1 MSKQILFDEK
11 ARAAMKRGIDKLA
24 AAVKVTLGPI
34 GRNVVL
40 DKGFGSPTITNDGVT
55 VAKEI
60 ELEDKYEN
68 VGAQLLQEVASK
80 TNDIAGDGTS
90 TAVILTQAIFGA
102 GLKNVAAGANPL
114 AIRSGIEKG
123 VSAVVKELKEKISKP
138 VSTRSEIQQVASISA
153 NDLEIGK
160 IIAEAMEKVG
170 KDGVI
175 TVEES
180 QSFGLELEVTEGMQ
194 FDNGYVSPYMINQS
208 EKMAAEYENVP
219 LLITDKKISAL
230 SDILPLLEK
239 MAQAGKKD
247 LVILADEIEGEALA
261 TFVVNKIRG
270 AFNVLAVKAPGFG
283 DRKKEL
289 LKDIAALTGSK
300 VITEEVGLKLENV
313 TLKDLGQARRIIAT
327 KDDTTIV
334 GGKGTKSAI
343 EDRVIAIKREL
354 EMSTSDFDKEKL
366 QERLAKLTGGVA
378 VIKVGAATETVM
390 KEKKFKVEDAV
401 HATKAAVE
409 EGVVVGGG
417 VALLRCL
424 KSLDSL
430 KLEGD
435 QVLGLQILKRALT
448 EPLRQIAANS
458 GQDGSVVVEKT
469 KESEMNYGYDAATN
483 SFKDLVVAG
492 IVDPAKVTRT
502 ALQNAASIAS
512 LLLTSEAIVT
522 DIPKKEEEGGHDHRS
537 AGGAGMMPGGG
548 MGMGY

>member
-1 MSKQILFDEK
+1 MSKQILFNEE

-24 AAVKVTLGPI
+24 ATVKVTLGPI
-34 GRNVVL
+34 GRSVIL
-40 DKGFGSPTITNDGVT
+40 DKGFGSPVITNDGVT

-80 TNDIAGDGTS
+80 TNDVAGDGTS
-90 TAVILTQAIFGA
+90 TAVLLTQAIFSA

-123 VSAVVKELKEKISKP
+123 VTAVVKELKEKISRP
-138 VSTRSEIQQVASISA
+138 VSTRGEIQQVASISA
-153 NDLEIGK
+153 NNLEIGQ

-180 QSFGLELEVTEGMQ
+180 QSFGLELELTEGMQ
-194 FDNGYVSPYMINQS
+194 FDHGYVSPYMITNS
-208 EKMAAEYENVP
+208 EKMSAEYDNP
-219 LLITDKKISAL
+219 YILITDKKVSAL
-230 SDILPLLEK
+230 SEILPLLEK

-247 LVILADEIEGEALA
+247 LIVLADDIEGEALA
-261 TFVVNKIRG
+261 TFVVNKLRG

-289 LKDIAALTGSK
+289 LQDIAALTGGK
-300 VITEEVGLKLENV
+300 VISEEVGLKLEN
-313 TLKDLGQARRIIAT
+313 TTPKDLGQARRVIST
-327 KDDTTIV
+327 KDNTIIV
-334 GGKGTKSAI
+334 GGKGSKQTI
-343 EDRVIAIKREL
+343 QDRIINIKREI
-354 EMSTSDFDKEKL
+354 EITTSDFDKEKL
-366 QERLAKLTGGVA
+366 QERLAKLTGGIA
-378 VIKVGAATETVM
+378 VIKVGAATETAM

-424 KSLDSL
+424 NV
-430 KLEGD
+430 LEGLTLKGD
-435 QVLGLQILKRALT
+435 EVLGVEILKRAVAV
-448 EPLRQIAANS
+448 PLLHIAPNS
-458 GQDGSVVVEKT
+458 GQDSSVIVEKV
-469 KESEMNYGYDAATN
+469 KNGDMNYGYNAAKN
-483 SFKDLVVAG
+483 EFQDLVVEG
-492 IVDPAKVTRT
+492 IVDPTKVTRT

-512 LLLTSEAIVT
+512 LLLTTEAIVT
-522 DIPKKEEEGGHDHRS
+522 DSPQKEDNKSGAGSGIP
-537 AGGAGMMPGGG
+537 GAGMMPGG
-548 MGMGY
+548 MGY

>member
-24 AAVKVTLGPI
+24 ATVRVTLGPI
-34 GRNVVL
+34 GRSVIL

-90 TAVILTQAIFGA
+90 TAVLLTQAIFGA

-123 VSAVVKELKEKISKP
+123 VVAVVKELQEKISRP
-138 VSTRSEIQQVASISA
+138 VSTRGEIQQVASISA
-153 NDLEIGK
+153 NNLEIGK

-194 FDNGYVSPYMINQS
+194 FDHGYVSPYMITNS
-208 EKMAAEYENVP
+208 EKMSAEYENP
-219 LLITDKKISAL
+219 YILITDKKVSAL
-230 SDILPLLEK
+230 SEILPLLEK

-247 LVILADEIEGEALA
+247 LVVLADDIEGEALA
-261 TFVVNKIRG
+261 TFVVNKLRG

-289 LKDIAALTGSK
+289 LQDIAALIGGK
-300 VITEEVGLKLENV
+300 VISDEVGLKLENT
-313 TLKDLGQARRIIAT
+313 TLKDLGQARRVIST
-327 KDDTTIV
+327 KDNTTIV
-334 GGKGTKSAI
+334 GGKGPKQAI
-343 EDRVIAIKREL
+343 QDRIINIKREL
-354 EMSTSDFDKEKL
+354 EITTSDFDKEKL

-378 VIKVGAATETVM
+378 VIKVGAATETAM

-424 KSLDSL
+424 DVLGALSL
-430 KLEGD
+430 KGD
-435 QVLGLQILKRALT
+435 EVLGVEILKRALE

-458 GQDGSVVVEKT
+458 GQDSSVVVQKV
-469 KESEMNYGYDAATN
+469 KQGNMNYGYDAAKN
-483 SFKDLVVAG
+483 EFKDLVAEG
-492 IVDPAKVTRT
+492 IVDPTKVTRT

-512 LLLTSEAIVT
+512 LLLTTEAIVT
-522 DIPKKEEEGGHDHRS
+522 DLPEKDDKANPGMSGGMP
-537 AGGAGMMPGGG
+537 GGGMMPGG
-548 MGMGY
+548 MGY

>member
-1 MSKQILFDEK
+1 MFMSKQILFDEK

-24 AAVKVTLGPI
+24 ATVKVTLGPV
-34 GRNVVL
+34 GRSVIL
-40 DKGFGSPTITNDGVT
+40 DKGFGSPTVTNDGVT

-90 TAVILTQAIFGA
+90 TAVLLTQAIFGA
-102 GLKNVAAGANPL
+102 GLKNVAAGANSL

-123 VSAVVKELKEKISKP
+123 VVAVVKKLKEKISRP
-138 VSTRSEIQQVASISA
+138 VSTREEIQQVASISA
-153 NDLEIGK
+153 NNLEIGK

-170 KDGVI
+170 KNGVI

-180 QSFGLELEVTEGMQ
+180 QSFGLELEVAEGMQ
-194 FDNGYVSPYMINQS
+194 FDHGYVSPYMITNS
-208 EKMAAEYENVP
+208 EKMSAEYENP
-219 LLITDKKISAL
+219 YILITDKKISAL
-230 SDILPLLEK
+230 SEVLPLLEK

-247 LVILADEIEGEALA
+247 LVVLADDIDGEALA
-261 TFVVNKIRG
+261 TFVVNKLRG

-289 LKDIAALTGSK
+289 LRDIAALTGGK
-300 VITEEVGLKLENV
+300 VISEEIGLKLENT
-313 TLKDLGQARRIIAT
+313 TLKDLGQARRVIST
-327 KDDTTIV
+327 KDNTTIV
-334 GGKGTKSAI
+334 GGKGAKQAVQ
-343 EDRVIAIKREL
+343 DRIINIKREL
-354 EMSTSDFDKEKL
+354 EIATSDFDKEKL

-378 VIKVGAATETVM
+378 VIKVGDATETAM

-424 KSLDSL
+424 DALDTLSL
-430 KLEGD
+430 KDDE
-435 QVLGLQILKRALT
+435 VLGAKILKRALE

-458 GQDGSVVVEKT
+458 GQDSSVVVQKV
-469 KESEMNYGYDAATN
+469 KQGNMNYGYDALKN
-483 SFKDLVVAG
+483 EFKDLVAEG
-492 IVDPAKVTRT
+492 IVDPTKVTRT
-502 ALQNAASIAS
+502 ALQNAASIAG
-512 LLLTSEAIVT
+512 LLLTAEAIVT
-522 DIPKKEEEGGHDHRS
+522 DLPEKDDKKNSGMSGGMP
-537 AGGAGMMPGGG
+537 GGGMMPGG
-548 MGMGY
+548 MGY

>member
-24 AAVKVTLGPI
+24 ATVRVTLGPI
-34 GRNVVL
+34 GRSVIL
-40 DKGFGSPTITNDGVT
+40 DKGYGSPVITNDGVT

-90 TAVILTQAIFGA
+90 TAVILTQALFAA

-123 VSAVVKELKEKISKP
+123 VTAVIKELKEKISKP
-138 VSTRSEIQQVASISA
+138 VSTRGEIQQVASISA
-153 NDLEIGK
+153 NNLEIGK

-180 QSFGLELEVTEGMQ
+180 QSFELELEVTEGMQ
-194 FDNGYVSPYMINQS
+194 FDNGYASPYMITNS
-208 EKMAAEYENVP
+208 EKMVAEYENP
-219 LLITDKKISAL
+219 YIFITDKKVSAL
-230 SDILPLLEK
+230 SEILPLLEK

-247 LVILADEIEGEALA
+247 LIVLADDIEGEALA
-261 TFVVNKIRG
+261 TFVVNKLRG

-289 LKDIAALTGSK
+289 LQDIAALTGGK
-300 VITEEVGLKLENV
+300 VISEEVGLKLENT
-313 TLKDLGQARRIIAT
+313 TLKDLGQARRVIST
-327 KDDTTIV
+327 KDNTIIV
-334 GGKGTKSAI
+334 GGKGPKQAI
-343 EDRVIAIKREL
+343 ENRIINIKREI
-354 EMSTSDFDKEKL
+354 EMTTSDFDKEKL

-378 VIKVGAATETVM
+378 VIKVGAATETEM

-424 KSLDSL
+424 NAL
-430 KLEGD
+430 KTLVIKGDEG
-435 QVLGLQILKRALT
+435 LGVEILKRALE

-458 GQDGSVVVEKT
+458 GQDSSVVVEKV
-469 KESEMNYGYDAATN
+469 KQGNMNYGYDAGKN
-483 SFKDLVVAG
+483 EFKDLVAAG
-492 IVDPAKVTRT
+492 IVDPTKVTRT

-512 LLLTSEAIVT
+512 LLLTTEAIVT
-522 DIPKKEEEGGHDHRS
+522 DLPKKDDKENHAMPGGMP
-537 AGGAGMMPGGG
+537 GGGMMPGG
-548 MGMGY
+548 MGY

>member
-11 ARAAMKRGIDKLA
+11 ARAALKRGIDKLA
-24 AAVKVTLGPI
+24 ATVRVTLGPI
-34 GRNVVL
+34 GRSVIL

-90 TAVILTQAIFGA
+90 TAVLLTQAIFGA

-123 VSAVVKELKEKISKP
+123 VIAVVKELQEKISRP
-138 VSTRSEIQQVASISA
+138 VSTRAEIQQVASISA
-153 NDLEIGK
+153 NNLEIGK

-180 QSFGLELEVTEGMQ
+180 QSFGLEMEVTEGMQ
-194 FDNGYVSPYMINQS
+194 FDHGYVSPYMITNS
-208 EKMAAEYENVP
+208 EKMAAEYENP
-219 LLITDKKISAL
+219 YILITDKKVSAL
-230 SDILPLLEK
+230 SEILPLLEK

-247 LVILADEIEGEALA
+247 LVVLADDIEGEALA
-261 TFVVNKIRG
+261 TFVVNKLRG
-270 AFNVLAVKAPGFG
+270 AFNVLAIKAPGFG

-289 LKDIAALTGSK
+289 LQDIAALTGGK
-300 VITEEVGLKLENV
+300 VISEEVGLKLENT
-313 TLKDLGQARRIIAT
+313 TLKDLGQSRRVIST
-327 KDDTTIV
+327 KDNSTIV
-334 GGKGTKSAI
+334 GGKGQKQAI
-343 EDRVIAIKREL
+343 QDRIINIKREL
-354 EMSTSDFDKEKL
+354 EIATSDFDKEKL

-378 VIKVGAATETVM
+378 VIKVGAATETAM

-424 KSLDSL
+424 DVLESLAL
-430 KLEGD
+430 KGD
-435 QVLGLQILKRALT
+435 EVLGLEILKRALE

-458 GQDGSVVVEKT
+458 GQDSSVVVEKV
-469 KESEMNYGYDAATN
+469 KQGNMNYGYDAAKN
-483 SFKDLVVAG
+483 EFKDLVVAG
-492 IVDPAKVTRT
+492 IVDPTKVTRT

-512 LLLTSEAIVT
+512 LLLTTEAIIT
-522 DIPKKEEEGGHDHRS
+522 DLPGKDDKGNAGMPGGMP
-537 AGGAGMMPGGG
+537 GAGMMPGG
-548 MGMGY
+548 MGY

>member
-1 MSKQILFDEK
+1 MSKQILFNEE

-24 AAVKVTLGPI
+24 ATVKVTLGPI
-34 GRNVVL
+34 GRSVIL
-40 DKGFGSPTITNDGVT
+40 DKGFGSPVITNDGVT

-80 TNDIAGDGTS
+80 TNDVAGDGTS
-90 TAVILTQAIFGA
+90 TAVLLTQAIFSA

-123 VSAVVKELKEKISKP
+123 VTAVVKELKEKISRP
-138 VSTRSEIQQVASISA
+138 VSTRGEIQQVASISA
-153 NDLEIGK
+153 NNLEIGQ

-180 QSFGLELEVTEGMQ
+180 QSFGLELELTEGMQ
-194 FDNGYVSPYMINQS
+194 FDHGYVSPYMITNS
-208 EKMAAEYENVP
+208 EKMSAEYDNP
-219 LLITDKKISAL
+219 YILITDKKVSAL
-230 SDILPLLEK
+230 SEILPLLEK

-247 LVILADEIEGEALA
+247 LIVLADDIEGEALA
-261 TFVVNKIRG
+261 TFVVNKLRG

-289 LKDIAALTGSK
+289 LQDIAALTGGK
-300 VITEEVGLKLENV
+300 VISEEVGLKLEN
-313 TLKDLGQARRIIAT
+313 TTPKDLGQARRVIST
-327 KDDTTIV
+327 KDNTIIV
-334 GGKGTKSAI
+334 GGKGSKQTI
-343 EDRVIAIKREL
+343 QDRIINIKREI
-354 EMSTSDFDKEKL
+354 EITTSDFDKEKL
-366 QERLAKLTGGVA
+366 QERLAKLTGGIA
-378 VIKVGAATETVM
+378 VIKVGAATETAM

-424 KSLDSL
+424 NV
-430 KLEGD
+430 LEGLTLKGD
-435 QVLGLQILKRALT
+435 EVLGVEILKRAVE

-458 GQDGSVVVEKT
+458 GQDSSVIVEKV
-469 KESEMNYGYDAATN
+469 KNGDMNYGYNAAKN
-483 SFKDLVVAG
+483 EFQDLVVEG
-492 IVDPAKVTRT
+492 IVDPTKVTRT

-512 LLLTSEAIVT
+512 LLLTTEAIVT
-522 DIPKKEEEGGHDHRS
+522 DSPQKEDNKSGAGSGIP
-537 AGGAGMMPGGG
+537 GAGMMPGG
-548 MGMGY
+548 MGY

>member
-1 MSKQILFDEK
+1 MSKQILFNEK

-34 GRNVVL
+34 GRSVVL

-90 TAVILTQAIFGA
+90 TAVLLAQAIFGA

-123 VSAVVKELKEKISKP
+123 VAAVVHELQTKISKP
-138 VSTRSEIQQVASISA
+138 VSTRGEIQQVASISA
-153 NDLEIGK
+153 NNLEIGK

-180 QSFGLELEVTEGMQ
+180 QSFGLEMEVTEGMQ
-194 FDNGYVSPYMINQS
+194 FDHGYVSPYMITNS
-208 EKMAAEYENVP
+208 EKMAAEYENP
-219 LLITDKKISAL
+219 YILITDKKVSAL
-230 SDILPLLEK
+230 SEILPLLEK

-247 LVILADEIEGEALA
+247 LVVLADDIEGEALA
-261 TFVVNKIRG
+261 TFVVNKLRG
-270 AFNVLAVKAPGFG
+270 AFNVLAIKAPGFG

-289 LKDIAALTGSK
+289 LQDIAALTGGK
-300 VITEEVGLKLENV
+300 VISEEVGLKLENT
-313 TLKDLGQARRIIAT
+313 TLKDLGQSRRVIST
-327 KDDTTIV
+327 KDNSTIV
-334 GGKGTKSAI
+334 GGKGQKQAI
-343 EDRVIAIKREL
+343 QDRIINIKREL
-354 EMSTSDFDKEKL
+354 EIATSDFDKEKL

-378 VIKVGAATETVM
+378 VIKVGAATETAM

-424 KSLDSL
+424 DVLESLAL
-430 KLEGD
+430 KGD
-435 QVLGLQILKRALT
+435 EVLGLEILKRALE

-458 GQDGSVVVEKT
+458 GQDSSVVVEKV
-469 KESEMNYGYDAATN
+469 KQGNMNYGYDAAKN
-483 SFKDLVVAG
+483 EFKDLVVAG
-492 IVDPAKVTRT
+492 IVDPTKVTRT

-512 LLLTSEAIVT
+512 LLLTTDAIVT
-522 DIPKKEEEGGHDHRS
+522 DLPGKDDKGNAGMPGGMP
-537 AGGAGMMPGGG
+537 GAGMMPGG
-548 MGMGY
+548 MGY

>member
-24 AAVKVTLGPI
+24 ATVKVTLGPI
-34 GRNVVL
+34 GRSVIL
-40 DKGFGSPTITNDGVT
+40 DKGFGSPTVTNDGVT

-90 TAVILTQAIFGA
+90 TAVLLTQAIFGA
-102 GLKNVAAGANPL
+102 GLKNVAAGANSL

-123 VSAVVKELKEKISKP
+123 VVAVVKKLKEKISRP
-138 VSTRSEIQQVASISA
+138 VSTREEIQQVASISA
-153 NDLEIGK
+153 NNLEIGK

-170 KDGVI
+170 KNGVI

-180 QSFGLELEVTEGMQ
+180 QSFGLELEVAEGMQ
-194 FDNGYVSPYMINQS
+194 FDHGYVSPYMITNS
-208 EKMAAEYENVP
+208 EKMSAEYENP
-219 LLITDKKISAL
+219 YILITDKKISAL
-230 SDILPLLEK
+230 SEILPLLEK

-247 LVILADEIEGEALA
+247 LVVLADDIDGEALA
-261 TFVVNKIRG
+261 TFVVNKLRG

-289 LKDIAALTGSK
+289 LRDIAALTGGK
-300 VITEEVGLKLENV
+300 VISEEIGLKLENT
-313 TLKDLGQARRIIAT
+313 TLKDLGQARRVIST
-327 KDDTTIV
+327 KDNTTIV
-334 GGKGTKSAI
+334 GGKGAKQAVQ
-343 EDRVIAIKREL
+343 DRIINIKREL
-354 EMSTSDFDKEKL
+354 EIATSDFDKEKL

-378 VIKVGAATETVM
+378 VIKVGDATETAM

-424 KSLDSL
+424 DALDALSL
-430 KLEGD
+430 KGD
-435 QVLGLQILKRALT
+435 EVLGAKILKRALE

-458 GQDGSVVVEKT
+458 GQDSSVVVQKV
-469 KESEMNYGYDAATN
+469 KQGNMNYGYDALKN
-483 SFKDLVVAG
+483 EFKDLVAEG
-492 IVDPAKVTRT
+492 IVDPTKVTRT
-502 ALQNAASIAS
+502 ALQNAASIAG
-512 LLLTSEAIVT
+512 LLLTTEAIVT
-522 DIPKKEEEGGHDHRS
+522 DLPEKDNKKNPGMSGGMP
-537 AGGAGMMPGGG
+537 GGGMMPGG
-548 MGMGY
+548 MGY

>member
-24 AAVKVTLGPI
+24 ATVRVTLGPI
-34 GRNVVL
+34 GRSVVL
-40 DKGFGSPTITNDGVT
+40 DKGYGSPIITNDGVT

-90 TAVILTQAIFGA
+90 TAVLLTQAIFGA

-123 VSAVVKELKEKISKP
+123 VTAVVKELKEKISKP
-138 VSTRSEIQQVASISA
+138 VSTRGEIQQVASISA
-153 NDLEIGK
+153 NNLEIGK

-180 QSFGLELEVTEGMQ
+180 QSFELELEVTEGMQ
-194 FDNGYVSPYMINQS
+194 FDNGYVSPYMITNS
-208 EKMAAEYENVP
+208 EKMVAEYDNP
-219 LLITDKKISAL
+219 YILITDKKVSAL
-230 SDILPLLEK
+230 AEILPLLEK

-247 LVILADEIEGEALA
+247 LIILADDIEGEALA
-261 TFVVNKIRG
+261 TFVVNKLRG
-270 AFNVLAVKAPGFG
+270 TFNVLAVKAPGFG

-289 LKDIAALTGSK
+289 LQDIAALTGGK
-300 VITEEVGLKLENV
+300 VISGEVGLKLENT
-313 TLKDLGQARRIIAT
+313 TLKDLGQARRVIST
-327 KDDTTIV
+327 KDNTIIV
-334 GGKGTKSAI
+334 GGKGLKQAI
-343 EDRVIAIKREL
+343 EDRVINIKREL
-354 EMSTSDFDKEKL
+354 ERTTSDFDKEKL

-378 VIKVGAATETVM
+378 VIKVGAATETEM

-424 KSLDSL
+424 NVL
-430 KLEGD
+430 KVLALKGDEG
-435 QVLGLQILKRALT
+435 LGAEILKRALE

-458 GQDGSVVVEKT
+458 GQDASVVAEKV
-469 KESEMNYGYDAATN
+469 KQGNMNYGYDAGKN
-483 SFKDLVVAG
+483 EFKDLVVAG
-492 IVDPAKVTRT
+492 IVDPTKVTRT

-512 LLLTSEAIVT
+512 LLLTTEAIVT
-522 DIPKKEEEGGHDHRS
+522 DLPEKDHKANSGMPGG
-537 AGGAGMMPGGG
+537 GMMPGG
-548 MGMGY
+548 MGY

>member
-24 AAVKVTLGPI
+24 ATVKVTLGPI
-34 GRNVVL
+34 GRSVIL
-40 DKGFGSPTITNDGVT
+40 DKGYGSPIITNDGVT

-68 VGAQLLQEVASK
+68 IGAKLLQEVASK

-90 TAVILTQAIFGA
+90 TAVLLTQAIFGA
-102 GLKNVAAGANPL
+102 GLRNVAAGANPL

-123 VSAVVKELKEKISKP
+123 VATVVKELKEKISKP
-138 VSTRSEIQQVASISA
+138 VSSRGEIQQVASISA

-180 QSFGLELEVTEGMQ
+180 QSFELELEVTEGMQ
-194 FDNGYVSPYMINQS
+194 FDNGYVSPYMITNS
-208 EKMAAEYENVP
+208 EKMVAEYENP
-219 LLITDKKISAL
+219 YILITDKKVSSL
-230 SDILPLLEK
+230 SEILPLLEK

-247 LVILADEIEGEALA
+247 LVVLADDIEGEALA
-261 TFVVNKIRG
+261 TFVVNKLRG
-270 AFNVLAVKAPGFG
+270 TFNVLAVKAPGFG

-289 LKDIAALTGSK
+289 LQDIATLTGGK
-300 VITEEVGLKLENV
+300 VISEEIGLKLEN
-313 TLKDLGQARRIIAT
+313 TNLKDLGQARRVISR
-327 KDDTTIV
+327 KDNSIIV
-334 GGKGTKSAI
+334 GGKGAKQDI
-343 EDRVIAIKREL
+343 EDRVINIKREI
-354 EMSTSDFDKEKL
+354 ERATSDFDKEKL

-378 VIKVGAATETVM
+378 VIKVGAATETEM

-424 KSLDSL
+424 GALESLAL
-430 KLEGD
+430 KGD
-435 QVLGLQILKRALT
+435 EALGVKILKKALE

-458 GQDGSVVVEKT
+458 GQDSSVVLEKV
-469 KESEMNYGYDAATN
+469 KQGDVNYGYDAGKN
-483 SFKDLVVAG
+483 EFKDLVVAG
-492 IVDPAKVTRT
+492 IVDPTKVTRS

-512 LLLTSEAIVT
+512 LLLTTEAIVT
-522 DIPKKEEEGGHDHRS
+522 DLPEKGDKGSSGMPN
-537 AGGAGMMPGGG
+537 AGMPGAGMMPGG
-548 MGMGY
+548 MGY

>member
-24 AAVKVTLGPI
+24 ATVRVTLGPI
-34 GRNVVL
+34 GRSVVL
-40 DKGFGSPTITNDGVT
+40 DKGYGSPIITNDGVT

-90 TAVILTQAIFGA
+90 TAVLLTQAIFGA

-123 VSAVVKELKEKISKP
+123 VTAVVKELKEKISKP
-138 VSTRSEIQQVASISA
+138 VSTRGEIQQVASISA
-153 NDLEIGK
+153 NNLEIGK

-180 QSFGLELEVTEGMQ
+180 QSFELELEVTEGMQ
-194 FDNGYVSPYMINQS
+194 FDNGYVSPYMITNS
-208 EKMAAEYENVP
+208 EKMIAEYDNP
-219 LLITDKKISAL
+219 YILITDKKVSAL
-230 SDILPLLEK
+230 AEVLPLLEK

-247 LVILADEIEGEALA
+247 LIVLADDIEGEALA
-261 TFVVNKIRG
+261 TFVVNKLRG
-270 AFNVLAVKAPGFG
+270 TFNILAVKAPGFG

-289 LKDIAALTGSK
+289 LQDIATLTGGK
-300 VITEEVGLKLENV
+300 VISGEVGLKLENT
-313 TLKDLGQARRIIAT
+313 TLKDLGQARRVIST
-327 KDDTTIV
+327 KDNSIIV
-334 GGKGTKSAI
+334 GGKGLKQAI
-343 EDRVIAIKREL
+343 EDRVINIKREL
-354 EMSTSDFDKEKL
+354 ERTTSDFDKEEL
-366 QERLAKLTGGVA
+366 QKRLAKLTGGVA
-378 VIKVGAATETVM
+378 VIKVGAATETEM

-424 KSLDSL
+424 NVLEALAL
-430 KLEGD
+430 KGDEG
-435 QVLGLQILKRALT
+435 LGVEILKRALE

-458 GQDGSVVVEKT
+458 GQDSSVVVEKV
-469 KESEMNYGYDAATN
+469 KQGNMNYGYDAGKN
-483 SFKDLVVAG
+483 EFKDLVVAG

-512 LLLTSEAIVT
+512 LLLTTEAIVT
-522 DIPKKEEEGGHDHRS
+522 DSPEKDHK
-537 AGGAGMMPGGG
+537 ANPGMPGGMMPGG
-548 MGMGY
+548 MGY

>member
-24 AAVKVTLGPI
+24 ATVRVTLGPI
-34 GRNVVL
+34 GRSVIL
-40 DKGFGSPTITNDGVT
+40 DKGFGSPTVTNDGVT

-90 TAVILTQAIFGA
+90 TAVLLTQAIFGA

-123 VSAVVKELKEKISKP
+123 VAAVVKELKEKISKP
-138 VSTRSEIQQVASISA
+138 VSTRGEIQQVASISA
-153 NDLEIGK
+153 NNLEIGK

-194 FDNGYVSPYMINQS
+194 FDHGYVSPYMITNS
-208 EKMAAEYENVP
+208 EKMSAEYENP
-219 LLITDKKISAL
+219 YILITDKKVSAL
-230 SDILPLLEK
+230 SEILPLLEK

-247 LVILADEIEGEALA
+247 LVVLADDIEGEALA
-261 TFVVNKIRG
+261 TFVVNKLRG

-289 LKDIAALTGSK
+289 LQDIAALTGGK
-300 VITEEVGLKLENV
+300 VISEEVGLKLENT
-313 TLKDLGQARRIIAT
+313 TLKDLGQSRRVIST
-327 KDDTTIV
+327 KDNTTIV
-334 GGKGTKSAI
+334 GGKGSKQAI
-343 EDRVIAIKREL
+343 QDRVINIKREL
-354 EMSTSDFDKEKL
+354 EITTSDFDKEKL

-378 VIKVGAATETVM
+378 VIKVGAATETAM

-424 KSLDSL
+424 N
-430 KLEGD
+430 
-435 QVLGLQILKRALT
+435 VLGALILKGDEVLGVEILKRALE

-458 GQDGSVVVEKT
+458 GQDSSVVVEKV
-469 KESEMNYGYDAATN
+469 KQGNMNYGYDAAKN
-483 SFKDLVVAG
+483 EFKDLVEEG
-492 IVDPAKVTRT
+492 IVDPTKVTRT

-512 LLLTSEAIVT
+512 LLLTTEAIVT
-522 DIPKKEEEGGHDHRS
+522 DLPEKDDRGNSGMAGGMP
-537 AGGAGMMPGGG
+537 GAGMMPGG
-548 MGMGY
+548 MGY

>member
-24 AAVKVTLGPI
+24 ATVRVTLGPI
-34 GRNVVL
+34 GRSVVL
-40 DKGFGSPTITNDGVT
+40 DKGYGSPIITNDGVT

-90 TAVILTQAIFGA
+90 TAVLLTQAIFGA

-123 VSAVVKELKEKISKP
+123 VTAVVKELKEKISKP
-138 VSTRSEIQQVASISA
+138 VSTRGEIQQVASISA
-153 NDLEIGK
+153 NNLEIGK

-170 KDGVI
+170 KDGVR

-180 QSFGLELEVTEGMQ
+180 QSFELELEVTEGMQ
-194 FDNGYVSPYMINQS
+194 FDNGYVSPYMITNS
-208 EKMAAEYENVP
+208 EKMIAEYDNP
-219 LLITDKKISAL
+219 YILITDKKVSAL
-230 SDILPLLEK
+230 AEILPLLEK

-247 LVILADEIEGEALA
+247 LIILADDIEGEALA
-261 TFVVNKIRG
+261 TFVVNKLRG
-270 AFNVLAVKAPGFG
+270 TFNVLAVKAPGFG

-289 LKDIAALTGSK
+289 LQDIAALTGGK
-300 VITEEVGLKLENV
+300 VISGEVGLKLENT
-313 TLKDLGQARRIIAT
+313 TLKDLGQARRVIST
-327 KDDTTIV
+327 KDNTIIV
-334 GGKGTKSAI
+334 GGKGLKQAI
-343 EDRVIAIKREL
+343 EDRVINIKREL
-354 EMSTSDFDKEKL
+354 ERTTSDFDKEKL

-378 VIKVGAATETVM
+378 VIKVGAATETEM

-424 KSLDSL
+424 NVL
-430 KLEGD
+430 KALALKGDEG
-435 QVLGLQILKRALT
+435 LGVEILKRALE

-458 GQDGSVVVEKT
+458 GQDASVVVEKV
-469 KESEMNYGYDAATN
+469 KQGNMNYGYDAGKN
-483 SFKDLVVAG
+483 EFKDLVVAG
-492 IVDPAKVTRT
+492 IVDPTKVTRT

-512 LLLTSEAIVT
+512 LLLTTEAIVT
-522 DIPKKEEEGGHDHRS
+522 DSPEKDHKANPGMPGG
-537 AGGAGMMPGGG
+537 GMMPGG
-548 MGMGY
+548 MGY

>member
-11 ARAAMKRGIDKLA
+11 ARAALKRGIDKLA
-24 AAVKVTLGPI
+24 ATVRVTLGPI
-34 GRNVVL
+34 GRSVIL

-90 TAVILTQAIFGA
+90 TAVLLTQAIFGA

-123 VSAVVKELKEKISKP
+123 VIAVVKELQEKISRP
-138 VSTRSEIQQVASISA
+138 VSTRAEIQQVASISA
-153 NDLEIGK
+153 NNLEIGK

-180 QSFGLELEVTEGMQ
+180 QSFGLEMEVTEGMQ
-194 FDNGYVSPYMINQS
+194 FDHGYVSPYMITNS
-208 EKMAAEYENVP
+208 EKMAAEYENP
-219 LLITDKKISAL
+219 YILITDKKVSAL
-230 SDILPLLEK
+230 SEILPLLEK

-247 LVILADEIEGEALA
+247 LVVLADDIEGEALA
-261 TFVVNKIRG
+261 TFVVNKLRG
-270 AFNVLAVKAPGFG
+270 AFNVLAIKAPGFG

-289 LKDIAALTGSK
+289 LQDIAALTGGK
-300 VITEEVGLKLENV
+300 VISEEVGLKLENT
-313 TLKDLGQARRIIAT
+313 TLKDLGQSRRVIST
-327 KDDTTIV
+327 KDNSTIV
-334 GGKGTKSAI
+334 GGKGQKQAI
-343 EDRVIAIKREL
+343 QDRIINIKREL
-354 EMSTSDFDKEKL
+354 EIATSDFDKEKL

-378 VIKVGAATETVM
+378 VIKVGAATETAM

-424 KSLDSL
+424 DVLESLAL
-430 KLEGD
+430 KGD
-435 QVLGLQILKRALT
+435 EVLGLEILKRALE

-458 GQDGSVVVEKT
+458 GQDSSVVVEKV
-469 KESEMNYGYDAATN
+469 KQGNMNYGYDAAKN
-483 SFKDLVVAG
+483 EFKDLVVAG
-492 IVDPAKVTRT
+492 IVDPTKVTRT

-512 LLLTSEAIVT
+512 LLLTTDAIVT
-522 DIPKKEEEGGHDHRS
+522 DLPGKDDKGNAGMPGGMP
-537 AGGAGMMPGGG
+537 GAGMMPGG
-548 MGMGY
+548 MGY